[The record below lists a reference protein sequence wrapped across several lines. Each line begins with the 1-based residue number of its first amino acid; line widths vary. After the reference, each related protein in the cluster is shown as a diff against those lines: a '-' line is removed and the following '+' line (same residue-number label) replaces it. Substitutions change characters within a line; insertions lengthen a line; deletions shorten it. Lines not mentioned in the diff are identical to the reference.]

1 MNSLNESKRF
11 VADDEATISRLTE
24 QPVRFDERIRDSE
37 AIIEGDSGFEEG
49 FVTWP
54 RSLNDLHKTSLV

>member
-1 MNSLNESKRF
+1 VNSLNESKRF

-54 RSLNDLHKTSLV
+54 MKS